1 MDGRCP
7 FCWSLRISRVAPLR
21 GCRAA
26 ADSGMLM
33 ECRDCEKWF
42 RAGSGKEIPRL
53 FELCTTP
60 FLNPGRCEEEILEI
74 LNSGGNGFRRRRA
87 AEFNRV
93 CSDCLNARF
102 IAEKIAVHA

>member
-1 MDGRCP
+1 MNGRCP
-7 FCWSLRISRVAPLR
+7 FCWSLRVSRVAPL
-21 GCRAA
+21 GGGHA
-26 ADSGMLM
+26 ADTRLLM

-42 RAGSGKEIPRL
+42 RAESGEEVPRL

-60 FLNPGRCEEEILEI
+60 FLNPRRCEEEIREI
-74 LNSGGNGFRRRRA
+74 LSSGGNGFRRRRA

-102 IAEKIAVHA
+102 VVEKMAVHA